1 MSGSALKL
9 RDVRKLADSRAAFE
23 FEIAVAELPDIP
35 PEFGTGNGLVQAQV
49 RFGRERGFAVADV
62 ELRAQL
68 QVICQRCMAPMPL
81 SVQTHSPV
89 LVVETEREAEDA
101 PAGWETFLAPEG
113 RLSLAALV
121 AEEVLLAIPIV
132 PLHDAG
138 AGCAPAMPA
147 AAAVTP
153 AGTSAAAV
161 GEGATVRPFAD
172 LKALLKRGGK
182 DDDA

>member
-1 MSGSALKL
+1 MSGGALKL

-23 FEIAVAELPDIP
+23 FEIPVAELPDIP
-35 PEFGTGNGLVQAQV
+35 PEFGAGNGLVQAQV
-49 RFGRERGFAVADV
+49 RFGREQGFAVADV

-68 QVICQRCMAPMPL
+68 QVVCQRCMAPMPL
-81 SVQTHSPV
+81 TVESHSPV
-89 LVVETEREAEDA
+89 LVVETEREAEEA

-138 AGCAPAMPA
+138 PSCA
-147 AAAVTP
+147 AAAPDAVAATP
-153 AGTSAAAV
+153 AGPEAAAIE
-161 GEGATVRPFAD
+161 EGATIRPFAD
-172 LKALLKRGGK
+172 LKALLERRSK
-182 DDDA
+182 DDG

>member
-1 MSGSALKL
+1 MSGGALKL

-23 FEIAVAELPDIP
+23 FEIPVAQLPAMP
-35 PEFGTGNGLVQAQV
+35 PELGAGDGQVQAQV
-49 RFGRERGFAVADV
+49 RFGREQGFAVADV

-68 QVICQRCMAPMPL
+68 QVICQRCMAPMQL
-81 SVQTHSPV
+81 TVAARSPV
-89 LVVETEREAEDA
+89 LVVETEREAEEA

-138 AGCAPAMPA
+138 AACAAATPDAAVATPAGPA
-147 AAAVTP
+147 AAAVE
-153 AGTSAAAV
+153 
-161 GEGATVRPFAD
+161 EGATVRPFAD
-172 LKALLKRGGK
+172 LRALLERGDK
-182 DDDA
+182 DDL